1 MYYQI
6 ESGWDEM
13 IARKALIAQWDL
25 DQQKFLGF
33 KTTAPPVQRSLLEEM
48 RPTLKIN
55 RSNALTPSV
64 ESLGQGSGRDG
75 ILHGLD
81 KDKSNVNPNNND
93 EVVFDVNSSNFQK
106 LVLECPVPVLLDVY
120 ADWCGPCKQLG
131 PVLEEVVSKAN
142 GMFRL
147 AKLNADQDKELVD
160 CLGVKA
166 LPTVFAISRGKL
178 NDRYCIP
185 NMT

>member
-1 MYYQI
+1 
-6 ESGWDEM
+6 M
-13 IARKALIAQWDL
+13 IARKALIAQWEL

-33 KTTAPPVQRSLLEEM
+33 NTTAPRVPRELLEQM

-55 RSNALTPSV
+55 TSNAVTPSL
-64 ESLGQGSGRDG
+64 ESLGQGFVRDG
-75 ILHGLD
+75 ILHGLG
-81 KDKSNVNPNNND
+81 KGNNNLIPNNND
-93 EVVFDVNSSNFQK
+93 AVVFDVNSTNFQK
-106 LVLECPVPVLLDVY
+106 LVLECPIPVLLDVY

-147 AKLNADQDKELVD
+147 AKLNADKDKELVD
-160 CLGVKA
+160 ILGVKA

-178 NDRYCIP
+178 NDRYDIP